1 MNLGLKAKQI
11 FLTGASGFIGARLAE
26 CLTKAY
32 GAEVHALVRRF
43 GTVGTARLA
52 RLAGVRMFYGDIRDA
67 EAVRK
72 AAQAC
77 SHFIHCATGTSGS
90 RREQREATVGGT
102 RNVLE
107 AAVELGAE
115 RLVYFSSAAVHSL
128 APPGGIIREDDPLD
142 GRFPYAQ
149 MKILAESLVSQYHH
163 SHRLPVVIL
172 RPTCVWGPFS
182 PNWTIAAVELIR
194 KEIAFLPLEG
204 GGTANAVHIDNLVDA
219 VFLALTKHEAAGQT
233 FLINDDE
240 PRTWGELYGG
250 YARFLEV
257 PLGFFS
263 DPSNTWE
270 MLRVSFHNAGIL
282 LQNAV
287 TGEIGMG
294 IRALRELYNHVPV
307 MKVIVSVL
315 PEVLRK
321 HIREY
326 AADREK
332 LLEASGLPTRS
343 APGFL
348 PYNFISRPT
357 RELYGSHCRYSN
369 EKAKQILGWA
379 PRVSFEEAMALT
391 FQWLAYAGYKD

>member
-1 MNLGLKAKQI
+1 MSLGIKAKQI

-26 CLTKAY
+26 CLTGAY

-72 AAQAC
+72 AAQGC

-90 RREQREATVGGT
+90 RREQEEATVGGT
-102 RNVLE
+102 RNVLQ
-107 AAVELGAE
+107 AAVQLGAE
-115 RLVYFSSAAVHSL
+115 RMVHFSSAAVHSP
-128 APPGGIIREDDPLD
+128 APSGAMIREDDRLN
-142 GRFPYAQ
+142 GSFSYAQ
-149 MKILAESLVSQYHH
+149 MKMLAESLVSQYHH

-194 KEIAFLPLEG
+194 KGIAFLPLEG
-204 GGTANAVHIDNLVDA
+204 GGTANSVHIDNLVDA
-219 VFLALTKHEAAGQT
+219 VFLALTKHEAVGEA

-257 PLGFFS
+257 PLGFVS
-263 DPSNTWE
+263 DSSNAWE
-270 MLRVSFHNAGIL
+270 MLWVSFHNAGIIL
-282 LQNAV
+282 RNAV
-287 TGEIGMG
+287 TGETRIG
-294 IRALRELYNHVPV
+294 IPALRELYDHVPV
-307 MKVIVSVL
+307 MKVLISVL
-315 PEVLRK
+315 PEEVRR
-321 HIREY
+321 HIKEY

-332 LLEASGLPTRS
+332 ILEASSLPTPS

-348 PYNFISRPT
+348 PYNFVSRPT
-357 RELYGSHCRYSN
+357 RELYGSQSQYSN
-369 EKAKQILGWA
+369 EKAKRILGWR
-379 PRVSFEEAMALT
+379 PRVSFEEAMAPT
-391 FQWLAYAGYKD
+391 CQWLAYAGYKD